1 VLSYRTLKKCE
12 IDKQAVSMANKET
25 DRQTSR
31 ELFESEEP
39 DSICPLECQGISYQA
54 TQTNHINIKE

>member
-1 VLSYRTLKKCE
+1 MRNR
-12 IDKQAVSMANKET
+12 QAASEHGKHKER

-39 DSICPLECQGISYQA
+39 DSICPWECQGISYQA